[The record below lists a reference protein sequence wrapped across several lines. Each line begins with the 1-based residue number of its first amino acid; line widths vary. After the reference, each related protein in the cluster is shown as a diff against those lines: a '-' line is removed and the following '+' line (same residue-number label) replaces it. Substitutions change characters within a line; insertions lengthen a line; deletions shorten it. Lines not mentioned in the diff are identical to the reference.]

1 MVSEINSTEITF
13 ETDEFKMTAGFDYE
27 FDDDT
32 ANLELMFDGVQLDND
47 VIKPIL
53 DILKAGFSNQ
63 TDSFYDYNEE
73 GEDSVYTKIELMLDT
88 SECSKTMLNNTL
100 INFAPVLYRFWT
112 GKMTIESK

>member
-13 ETDEFKMTAGFDYE
+13 ETEDFKMTAGFDYE
-27 FDDDT
+27 FDDNT

-47 VIKPIL
+47 VIEPIL
-53 DILKAGFSNQ
+53 DILKERFSNQ
-63 TDSFYDYNEE
+63 TDTFYDYNEE
-73 GEDSVYTKIELMLDT
+73 GEDSEYTKIEVMLDT

-112 GKMTIESK
+112 GKMTIVSK

>member
-32 ANLELMFDGVQLDND
+32 ANLELMFDGIQLDHD
-47 VIKPIL
+47 VIEPIL
-53 DILKAGFSNQ
+53 NVLKAGFSNQ
-63 TDSFYDYNEE
+63 TDIFYDYNEE
-73 GEDSVYTKIELMLDT
+73 GEDSEYTKIEVMLDT

-100 INFAPVLYRFWT
+100 INFVPVLYRYWT
-112 GKMTIESK
+112 GKMTIVAK